1 MEPIMTT
8 DLAMLTYTALLTVLL
23 AFPGVTAI
31 ILEKGLPVAAGNRDE
46 TIDLSAWADRA
57 NRAHRNLLES
67 LPVFAALVLVANV
80 AGVANET
87 TALGATIFFWSRVV
101 HAVVYI
107 AGVPWA
113 RTAAFAGSVI
123 GLFMILFEI
132 L

>member
-23 AFPGVTAI
+23 SFPGVTAI

-46 TIDLSAWADRA
+46 TIALSAWADRA